1 MNPGKMNHLRSL
13 SSF

>member
-1 MNPGKMNHLRSL
+1 VLWRSL